1 MSSRPTP
8 SSRPYNHD
16 APIEEQPKW
25 PWLWFVV
32 FGLSFATLGCLALG
46 HLNAASMI
54 STFIIGVIML
64 IGGSLGIGHAIS
76 VWHQDRAHFWAIS
89 GLFYLLSG
97 TLIFIEP
104 LIALRWLTLIFAVSL
119 AVSGASRLMVGA
131 RLGNSPVLISGTAS
145 IIAAIVVG
153 LNWPNDSLWVIGL
166 VVAIDLVVQGIAL
179 LCAGFAL
186 KRALP
191 SQS

>member
-1 MSSRPTP
+1 M
-8 SSRPYNHD
+8 
-16 APIEEQPKW
+16 
-25 PWLWFVV
+25 
-32 FGLSFATLGCLALG
+32 
-46 HLNAASMI
+46 
-54 STFIIGVIML
+54 
-64 IGGSLGIGHAIS
+64 
-76 VWHQDRAHFWAIS
+76 
-89 GLFYLLSG
+89 
-97 TLIFIEP
+97 
-104 LIALRWLTLIFAVSL
+104 IFAVSL

-131 RLGNSPVLISGTAS
+131 RLGNIPVLISGTAS